1 MPLKKKL
8 NKLLK
13 RRFFG
18 APSSQ
23 AARLLDYVNSFLNDR
38 EFFHLKYLVVN
49 SETGPEEIVIFHSSN
64 ESIHKDEDIVAR
76 DLAQKV
82 KVLCW
87 IMTQPDNHKGK
98 VRRND
103 DNF

>member
-1 MPLKKKL
+1 M
-8 NKLLK
+8 
-13 RRFFG
+13 
-18 APSSQ
+18 
-23 AARLLDYVNSFLNDR
+23 DYGNNFLNDY
-38 EFFHLKYLVVN
+38 EFFYFKNLLSTH
-49 SETGPEEIVIFHSSN
+49 ETGPEEIVIFHSSN

>member
-1 MPLKKKL
+1 M
-8 NKLLK
+8 
-13 RRFFG
+13 
-18 APSSQ
+18 
-23 AARLLDYVNSFLNDR
+23 DYVNSFLNDR

-76 DLAQKV
+76 ELAQKV

-98 VRRND
+98 VREND
-103 DNF
+103 GQFLIFLYSTFKNNLWFKFGVQKGVL